1 MANHVELNDE
11 FLRAIQVLEYS
22 KDHVFITGK
31 AGTGKSTLLQYF
43 REHTTKNVAILAPTG
58 VAAVNIQGQTV
69 HAFFRF
75 KPDITPERVAQIR
88 LRREDR
94 ELFEAL
100 DAVLI
105 DEISMLRADVLD
117 CIDCF
122 LRRFGKNPK
131 KAFGGIQMIMIGDL
145 FQLPPV
151 VTRGEEHVFREVYA
165 SPYFFDSKVFQ
176 NFSPEYID
184 LEKIYRQQDDA
195 FIELLNAL
203 RHDQLTDDHLSRLNE
218 RCRPDFFPQDD
229 DFYVYLTTTN
239 AIADRINQEQLRRL
253 EGDSFSF
260 QGRVE
265 GKFEER
271 TLPTKEFL
279 ELKSGAQVMLLNN
292 DPSGQWVNGSIGK
305 VLSVAEDLSA
315 TDIVEIELED
325 RRIVEVGPF
334 TWEMFRFRYNE
345 ETRRLESEP
354 TGSFVQYPLRL
365 AWAVTIH
372 KSQGKTFS
380 KVILDIGQGAFAH
393 GQTYVALSRCTRLE
407 GIVLKRPIR
416 QKDIIVDLRVV
427 HFIEQLEERI
437 LQTKKISL

>member
-1 MANHVELNDE
+1 MNFMANQLELNPE
-11 FLRAIQVLEYS
+11 FLRAFQLLEYS
-22 KDHVFITGK
+22 KEHVFITGK

-58 VAAVNIQGQTV
+58 VAAVNILGQTV
-69 HAFFRF
+69 HSFFRF
-75 KPDITPERVAQIR
+75 KPDITPERIAQIR

-122 LRRFGKNPK
+122 LRRFGKNHK
-131 KAFGGIQMIMIGDL
+131 KPFGGIQMMMIGDL

-151 VTRGEEHVFREVYA
+151 VSREERGVFKDVYL
-165 SPYFFDSKVFQ
+165 SPYFFDAKVFQ
-176 NFSPEYID
+176 NIPLLEYID
-184 LEKIYRQQDDA
+184 LEKIYRQQDDS
-195 FIELLNAL
+195 FIALLNAI
-203 RHDQLTDDHLSRLNE
+203 RHDQLTNECLKRLNE
-218 RCRPDFFPQDD
+218 RCRPDFYPEED

-239 AIADRINQEQLRRL
+239 AIADRINQQQLQRL
-253 EGDSFSF
+253 AGEGFCF

-265 GKFEER
+265 GKFEDR
-271 TLPTKEFL
+271 NLPTKEIL

-292 DPSGQWVNGSIGK
+292 EASGQWVNGSIGK
-305 VLSVAEDLSA
+305 VVSVAEDLSS

-325 RRIVEVGPF
+325 GRIVEVGPF
-334 TWEMFRFRYNE
+334 TWEMFRFHFNE
-345 ETRRLESEP
+345 ETQRLESNSI
-354 TGSFVQYPLRL
+354 GSFMQYPLRL

-393 GQTYVALSRCTRLE
+393 GQTYVALSRCTSLE
-407 GIVLKRPIR
+407 GIVLKRPI
-416 QKDIIVDLRVV
+416 QQTDIIVDPRVIQFMEGLDQRVLR
-427 HFIEQLEERI
+427 Q
-437 LQTKKISL
+437 

>member
-1 MANHVELNDE
+1 MANQLELSDE
-11 FLRAIQVLEYS
+11 FLRAFQTLEYS

-69 HAFFRF
+69 HSFFRF
-75 KPDITPERVAQIR
+75 KPDITAERVTQIR

-94 ELFEAL
+94 ELFQEL

-105 DEISMLRADVLD
+105 DEISMLRADILD

-122 LRRFGKNPK
+122 LRRFGKDPK
-131 KAFGGIQMIMIGDL
+131 KVFGGIQLIMIGDL

-151 VTRGEEHVFREVYA
+151 VARDEMDVFHGLYP
-165 SPYFFDSKVFQ
+165 SPYFFDAKVFKG
-176 NFSPEYID
+176 FSLQYID
-184 LEKIYRQQDDA
+184 LEKIYRQQDDS
-195 FIELLNAL
+195 FIELLNAI
-203 RHDQLTDDHLSRLNE
+203 RHDQLTDEHLTRLNG
-218 RCRPDFFPQDD
+218 RCRADFFPQED

-239 AIADRINQEQLRRL
+239 AIADRINEHQLKRL
-253 EGDSFSF
+253 EGEPFCF

-265 GKFEER
+265 GKFEDR
-271 TLPTKEFL
+271 NLPTKEFL
-279 ELKSGAQVMLLNN
+279 ELKHGAQVMLLNN
-292 DPSGQWVNGSIGK
+292 DPSGQWVNGSIGR
-305 VLSVAEDLSA
+305 VVSVAEDLSA
-315 TDIVEIELED
+315 TDIIEIELED
-325 RRIVEVGPF
+325 GRVVEVGPF

-345 ETRRLESEP
+345 EIKRLESEP
-354 TGSFVQYPLRL
+354 VGSFVQYPLRL

-393 GQTYVALSRCTRLE
+393 GQTYVALSRCTSLE
-407 GIVLKRPIR
+407 GIVLKKPIQR
-416 QKDIIVDLRVV
+416 RDIIVDPRVIG
-427 HFIEQLEERI
+427 FIESLEHK
-437 LQTKKISL
+437 LAK